1 LLKFTSLYNVS
12 VYFTKTLP
20 KMCTKKVNVKET
32 LFNQSTCGNIGL
44 QTTPNGGTVKLN
56 NN

>member
-1 LLKFTSLYNVS
+1 
-12 VYFTKTLP
+12 
-20 KMCTKKVNVKET
+20 MCTKKVNVKET